1 MQKPGAPSLICAA
14 ALLCLGGKMRK
25 RCLALL
31 MAGLFTLS
39 AVPGAAARTPDA
51 WAASPFRD
59 QTPPTSFSE
68 MLDFMEVYLDTPH
81 EGFLFYCA
89 NGGSRLGFLNDL
101 FVRPLMTSWV
111 VQCRYA
117 GLPVV
122 FSDPQFIALAGRA
135 CRGISTPPGNGRT
148 AFSAWIRPCSP
159 A

>member
-1 MQKPGAPSLICAA
+1 
-14 ALLCLGGKMRK
+14 MRK

-111 VQCRYA
+111 VQRRYA
-117 GLPVV
+117 GLSVV
-122 FSDPQFIALAGRA
+122 FGDPQFIALAGRA

-148 AFSAWIRPCSP
+148 AFSAWIRPFSP